1 MPPTVEARS
10 LNHWTAR
17 EVPPQFNQ
25 MKKFGDAQNW
35 RCWEMGNLQTVGWKG
50 HPLVE
55 PLERASRQHLLKH
68 CVLFFFNNKIF
79 LLISYQTC
87 LSKLFPHILCLCTL
101 FLYTFI
107 YLYFL
112 FLAALGLCC
121 CVQAFSSCGE
131 QGLLFVAVRRL
142 LTAVASL
149 VEEHGL

>member
-1 MPPTVEARS
+1 MGEKPKLAFNIISFEILSNKNIIPPSNTI
-10 LNHWTAR
+10 
-17 EVPPQFNQ
+17 
-25 MKKFGDAQNW
+25 
-35 RCWEMGNLQTVGWKG
+35 
-50 HPLVE
+50 
-55 PLERASRQHLLKH
+55 
-68 CVLFFFNNKIF
+68 FFFFLIF

-107 YLYFL
+107 YLYFS

-131 QGLLFVAVRRL
+131 QGPLFVAVRRL

-149 VEEHGL
+149 VEEHGALGARASVVAARGL

>member
-1 MPPTVEARS
+1 MGEKPKLAFNIISFEILSNKNIIPPSNTI
-10 LNHWTAR
+10 
-17 EVPPQFNQ
+17 
-25 MKKFGDAQNW
+25 
-35 RCWEMGNLQTVGWKG
+35 
-50 HPLVE
+50 
-55 PLERASRQHLLKH
+55 
-68 CVLFFFNNKIF
+68 FFFFLIF

-107 YLYFL
+107 YLYFS

-131 QGLLFVAVRRL
+131 QGPLFVAVRRL

-149 VEEHGL
+149 VEENGALGARASVVAARGL